1 MAEFDMEKVRA
12 TFAEIDKDKSGT
24 VDEAELTNL
33 LKKHAEN
40 AQRAAQ
46 VSKVRTHRGQHKS
59 KNGNRGI
66 P

>member
-1 MAEFDMEKVRA
+1 MEKVRA

-46 VSKVRTHRGQHKS
+46 VSKVIVDFPHLNLSYFLK
-59 KNGNRGI
+59 KF
-66 P
+66 